1 MMESRHAQRK
11 NEHLSLAAKYYDQ
24 VHQHHYFDQVRLIHD
39 SLPEMTTDDVDLH
52 VQLADNLEIE
62 CPFYIEAMT
71 GGSVAV
77 VGENTVLTENI
88 VVEELKSKKLNLIE
102 EKDPNLEYIFNNM

>member
-62 CPFYIEAMT
+62 CPCK
-71 GGSVAV
+71 
-77 VGENTVLTENI
+77 NI
-88 VVEELKSKKLNLIE
+88 IKPIKKPSIH
-102 EKDPNLEYIFNNM
+102 YS

>member
-1 MMESRHAQRK
+1 MMKSRHAQRK

-52 VQLADNLEIE
+52 VQ
-62 CPFYIEAMT
+62 
-71 GGSVAV
+71 
-77 VGENTVLTENI
+77 
-88 VVEELKSKKLNLIE
+88 
-102 EKDPNLEYIFNNM
+102 